1 MLPSLLMAAMVAKD
15 LFVPV
20 TAAEAIMGDTGPDAG
35 TMEELRL
42 PKDQ

>member
-1 MLPSLLMAAMVAKD
+1 MLPLLLMAAMVAKD

-20 TAAEAIMGDTGPDAG
+20 TAAEAIMGDTGLHAG